1 MVVIGITVLFLML
14 ASLYDLKTGEI
25 PEKITRGLIV
35 VILIMAAIYSI
46 SSVNPSFL
54 AQSLLMGVGFFIFG
68 YLMFYL
74 GEWGGGDVKL
84 LAGVGCSI
92 GFLNSVDHFAEM
104 ESIFP
109 YYMDY
114 FLNLVMV
121 AVPYV
126 IVYSFLLGLINPK
139 VFAEFVN
146 SLGRKRSLLAIAL
159 SFTPSLITLSIDMP
173 KLAIM
178 YLLVPPLVILA
189 LYLYAVEKIALQKT
203 IDVQELKEEDILA
216 NDLIVDEKKIAS
228 RRNMEGVSKDQVAE
242 IQRLA
247 SEGKIPRT
255 ITVRWGVRF
264 APILF
269 FAFLLTV
276 FLGGVLEIS
285 VRSLVTWLK

>member
-114 FLNLVMV
+114 FLNLMMV